1 MNSVQKKAIALYEAG
16 YGSTTIG
23 HKLKVHQRIIREW
36 ILRYKLRGEKGFE
49 KLKSRIIPVE
59 EKIGII
65 KLLKE
70 KCLSCEV
77 IAITYGYSKSSVL
90 KWLRIVDSEGYDGLY
105 IRKKRERMKKKREPM
120 RKIKKKANIAK
131 DELKELYVKLEWLEA
146 ENALLKKVKALVE
159 AEEARKRANGRMP
172 SKN

>member
-1 MNSVQKKAIALYEAG
+1 MNAVQKKAIVLYEAG

-23 HKLKVHQRIIREW
+23 HKLNVHQRIIREW
-36 ILRYKLRGEKGFE
+36 ILRYKLRGENGFV
-49 KLKSRIIPVE
+49 KLKPRSISVE

-70 KCLSCEV
+70 KSLSCEV
-77 IAITYGYSKSSVL
+77 VAITYGYSKSSVL
-90 KWLRIVDSEGYDGLY
+90 SWLRIVDSEGYDGLY
-105 IRKKRERMKKKREPM
+105 IRKKRESMK
-120 RKIKKKANIAK
+120 KIKKKANIAE
-131 DELKELYVKLEWLEA
+131 DELKELYIKLEWLEA

-159 AEEARKRANGRMP
+159 AEEARKRVNGRKP

>member
-1 MNSVQKKAIALYEAG
+1 MNAVQKEAIAMYESG

-23 HKLKVHQRIIREW
+23 HKLNVHQRIIREW
-36 ILRYKLRGEKGFE
+36 ILRYKLRGEAGFV
-49 KLKSRIIPVE
+49 KLKPRFIPAG
-59 EKIGII
+59 EKIKII

-77 IAITYGYSKSSVL
+77 VAITYGYSKSSVL

-105 IRKKRERMKKKREPM
+105 IRKKRERMKK
-120 RKIKKKANIAK
+120 IKQKANIAK
-131 DELKELYVKLEWLEA
+131 DELNELYVKLEWLEA

-159 AEEARKRANGRMP
+159 AEEARKRVNGRKP